1 MEDKKEFLAQTILF
15 KGLSDKHLESISK
28 IAYPKK
34 MRKGELIFQ
43 EGDESHGFYIVYAGR
58 VKIYKESPSGKEQI
72 IHLFGPG
79 EPFGE
84 VPVFSGFDFP
94 ANALALTDGE
104 LLYFPRKEF
113 VGLIKDDPSL
123 ALNILGVLSQRLRQL
138 VNMVEA
144 LALKE
149 VSERLAS
156 YLLYLGEQAGGDIFD
171 LGMNKTQ
178 LASFLGTSP
187 ETLSRMFGRLQKLG
201 LIETQGRQ
209 VKILDREGLSEV
221 AAGIKPF
228 SL

>member
-1 MEDKKEFLAQTILF
+1 MENKKEFLARTFFF
-15 KGLSDKHLESISK
+15 KGLSDKYLEAVSR
-28 IAYPKK
+28 IAHVKK
-34 MRKGELIFQ
+34 MRKGEFIFQ
-43 EGDESHGFYIVYAGR
+43 EGDPARGFYIVYKGQ

-84 VPVFSGFDFP
+84 VPVFAGFDFP
-94 ANALALTDGE
+94 AHAMALTNGE
-104 LLYFPRKEF
+104 LLYFSRQEF
-113 VGLIKDDPSL
+113 LDLIKKDPSL

-138 VNMVEA
+138 VAMVEA

-156 YLLYLGEQAGGDIFD
+156 YLLYRHEQTGAEEFD

-187 ETLSRMFGRLQKLG
+187 ETLSRMFSKLQKLG
-201 LIETQGRQ
+201 LIESRGKQ
-209 VKILDREGLSEV
+209 VKIIDREGLSEI

-228 SL
+228 SV